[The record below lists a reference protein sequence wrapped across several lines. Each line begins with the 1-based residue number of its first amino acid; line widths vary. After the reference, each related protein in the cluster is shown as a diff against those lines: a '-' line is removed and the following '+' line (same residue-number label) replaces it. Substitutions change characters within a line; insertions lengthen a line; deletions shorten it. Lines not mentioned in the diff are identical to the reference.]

1 MKTNKNVLPDAQVL
15 VDSTGRETGVFIPYS
30 SYLQLLSDIQDINLF
45 DKRKDEPLISS
56 DEMKR
61 KLKKLGKL

>member
-15 VDSTGRETGVFIPYS
+15 VDSTGREMGVFIPYS
-30 SYLQLLSDIQDINLF
+30 SYIQLLSDIQDINLF
-45 DKRKDEPLISS
+45 NERKDEPLISS
-56 DEMKR
+56 NEMKR